1 MRIVITEN
9 KRDMLFRAEFK
20 TLFNKLTPTRA
31 GQTENIIYIYFD
43 EVYDDDAV
51 TGLLYRPNTRQLVIY
66 SDYFMSLRMFVST
79 EEEFNEMIKR
89 CYEELTDKHVVFVK
103 NIDDYNL

>member
-51 TGLLYRPNTRQLVIY
+51 TGLLYRPNTRQLIIY
-66 SDYFMSLRMFVST
+66 PDYFMNLRMFVSSDK
-79 EEEFNEMIKR
+79 EFDEMIKI
-89 CYEELTDKHVVFVK
+89 CYEELTDKPVSFVK
-103 NIDDYNL
+103 NIYDYNL